1 MHRHC
6 KINIFF
12 KLIIDAFKMK
22 RKTLKNNL
30 KDYDWNIIKE
40 ILIKNN
46 LTEQARAEE
55 LSLEV
60 FADIANHL
68 S

>member
-1 MHRHC
+1 
-6 KINIFF
+6 
-12 KLIIDAFKMK
+12 MK

-46 LTEQARAEE
+46 LSEQARAEE